1 MRLLADRESNGIAVR
16 LYWDRAAAPGREI
29 VVTYR
34 DRAADVAFTIHP
46 PSHRALDAFYHPNCY
61 LESALESVIV
71 RPQAA

>member
-1 MRLLADRESNGIAVR
+1 MRLLADRESNGVAVR
-16 LYWDRAAAPGREI
+16 LYWDRGAATGREI

-34 DRAADVAFTIHP
+34 DAEVAFTIHP

-61 LESALESVIV
+61 LESAQQSVIA